1 MITEF
6 SRAKK
11 EYSRVEDALKS
22 VRETGYGLVSPSIEE
37 LELEEP
43 EIFRHGNRFG
53 VKLRANAPSL
63 HLIRADIA
71 TEVSP
76 IIGTEKQSEELL
88 KYLLDEFQSDPT
100 RIWETNMFGKSLHDM
115 VKEQLQ
121 NKLFMMQIGR
131 ASCRETV

>member
-43 EIFRHGNRFG
+43 EIFR
-53 VKLRANAPSL
+53 
-63 HLIRADIA
+63 
-71 TEVSP
+71 
-76 IIGTEKQSEELL
+76 
-88 KYLLDEFQSDPT
+88 
-100 RIWETNMFGKSLHDM
+100 
-115 VKEQLQ
+115 
-121 NKLFMMQIGR
+121 QIGR
-131 ASCRETV
+131 AHV